1 MQKVRCIYCGFEC
14 KKYGKTKAGTQR
26 WKCKACKS
34 VFCNRRNDDKK
45 DFKAFLKWL
54 FSKTTQKE
62 MHGEGRTFR
71 RRTSKFWNIWP
82 MPPLIEQS
90 RDIVYVDGIYLG
102 RKACILICSD
112 DTHVLGWYV
121 CRNEH
126 AKAWESLM
134 RRIAAPKVV
143 VSDGGSG
150 FPKALKNTWPKTKHQ
165 RCIFHAF
172 SQVKRYTT
180 RAPKTLAGKELYAL
194 ARNLLK
200 IRTKE
205 EAIVWIQEITQ
216 WRITYKDFLKEMTQE
231 ANGTLRPTHERL
243 IKAEKSLVKLINN
256 STLFTYLDTSLD
268 LDIPCP
274 STNNRIEG
282 SVNASLRDMLRN
294 HKGMS
299 IERRIKAVFWW
310 CYMHSPKPLSLAEIL
325 TVMPT
330 NKSISDLYNTMNSQS
345 QLEESIPSWGDA
357 IVWSEFHNYDENL
370 HKYWD

>member
-14 KKYGKTKAGTQR
+14 KKYGRTKAGTQR

-45 DFKAFLKWL
+45 YFKEFLKWL

-82 MPPLIEQS
+82 MPPLIEQV

-112 DTHVLGWYV
+112 DTHVLGWYL

-150 FPKALKNTWPKTKHQ
+150 FLKALKNTWPKTKHQ

-216 WRITYKDFLKEMTQE
+216 WRIQYKDFLKEMTQE
-231 ANGTLRPTHERL
+231 PNGTLRPTHERL

-256 STLFTYLDTSLD
+256 STLFTYLDASLD

-282 SVNASLRDMLRN
+282 AVNASLRDMLRN

-345 QLEESIPSWGDA
+345 QLEGSIPSWGDA
-357 IVWSEFHNYDENL
+357 IVWSEFHNYDENF
-370 HKYWD
+370 HKHWD